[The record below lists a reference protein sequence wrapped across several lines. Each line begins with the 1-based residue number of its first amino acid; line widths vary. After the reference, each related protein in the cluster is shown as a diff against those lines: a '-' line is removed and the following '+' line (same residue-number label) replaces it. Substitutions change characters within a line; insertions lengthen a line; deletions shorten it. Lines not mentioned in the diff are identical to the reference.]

1 MIINYRLGQFSD
13 ATQLATLH
21 HTAWHTTY
29 SHLIDPT
36 FSATQTPE
44 HFQTLW
50 QRIFNT
56 PTNHVWIAVTANEEA
71 IGFLLFNQNPNNADP
86 LPKNEV
92 FALYLLQAYR
102 RQGIGE
108 GLFKLAITHYQK
120 RQEDF
125 CLWVLA
131 ENLPAYQFY
140 QKQGGQL
147 ISHKSQT
154 FGQKRHVALCFNW
167 SFTPGS
173 QGS

>member
-1 MIINYRLGQFSD
+1 MSINYRPGQSSD
-13 ATQLATLH
+13 TNQLATLH
-21 HTAWHTTY
+21 HTAWYTTY

-56 PTNHVWIAVTANEEA
+56 PTNHVWIAVTANEEV
-71 IGFLLFNQNPNNADP
+71 IGFLLFNQNPNNSDP

-92 FALYLLQAYR
+92 FGLYLLQSYQ

-108 GLFKLAITHYQK
+108 TLFKLVIAHYQNLK
-120 RQEDF
+120 EDF

-131 ENLPAYQFY
+131 ENLPASNFY
-140 QKQGGQL
+140 QKQGGLL
-147 ISHKSQT
+147 ISRKSQT
-154 FGQKRHVALCFNW
+154 LGQKSHVALCFNW
-167 SFTPGS
+167 PFIPSSHG
-173 QGS
+173 G